1 MRIVLDTNIFISA
14 ALLGR
19 VCEEIIQFCRFGK
32 VDVFISRDI
41 IIEIEN
47 KLRSK
52 FLWKNSQIGIF
63 IDSIL
68 EFCHLVEVN
77 DKMVFIKDDP
87 DDDKILEC
95 AISAKCD
102 YIISGDRHLIK
113 LGSYKNIK
121 ILRPADFLFLIR
133 R

>member
-1 MRIVLDTNIFISA
+1 LRIVLDTNIFISA
-14 ALLGR
+14 AFLGR

-32 VDVFISRDI
+32 VNVFISRDI
-41 IIEIEN
+41 IREIED

-52 FLWKNSQIGIF
+52 FLWKSNQIRIF

-68 EFCHLVEVN
+68 EFCNLIEVN
-77 DKMVFIKDDP
+77 ENIVFIKDDP

-95 AISAKCD
+95 AVTAKCD

-113 LGSYKNIK
+113 LGSYKDIK

-133 R
+133 S

>member
-1 MRIVLDTNIFISA
+1 LRVVLDTNIFISA

-19 VCEEIIQFCRFGK
+19 VCEETIKFCRFGK
-32 VDVFISRDI
+32 IDVFISKDI
-41 IIEIEN
+41 INEIEE

-52 FLWKNSQIGIF
+52 FLWRNNQIRIF
-63 IDSIL
+63 LDSIL

-77 DKMVFIKDDP
+77 DKIVFIKEDP

-113 LGSYKNIK
+113 LGSYKDIE
-121 ILRPADFLFLIR
+121 ILRPTDSLFLIR
-133 R
+133 K

>member
-1 MRIVLDTNIFISA
+1 MKVVLDTNIFILA

-32 VDVFISRDI
+32 VNVFISRDI
-41 IIEIEN
+41 IREIEN
-47 KLRSK
+47 KLKSK
-52 FLWKNSQIGIF
+52 FLWKNNQIQIF

-68 EFCHLVEVN
+68 EFCHLTRVN
-77 DKMVFIKDDP
+77 EKIVFVKDDP

-95 AISAKCD
+95 AVTAKCD
-102 YIISGDRHLIK
+102 YIVSGDRHLIK

-121 ILRPADFLFLIR
+121 ILRPVDFLFLIR

>member
-1 MRIVLDTNIFISA
+1 LRIVLDTNIFISA

-32 VDVFISRDI
+32 VNVFISKDI
-41 IIEIEN
+41 ISEIED
-47 KLRSK
+47 KLRLK
-52 FLWKNSQIGIF
+52 FLWKNKQIKIF
-63 IDSIL
+63 LDNIF

-77 DKMVFIKDDP
+77 EKIILIKDDP

-113 LGSYKNIK
+113 LGSYKKIK
-121 ILRPADFLFLIR
+121 ILEPADFLFLIR
-133 R
+133 K

>member
-1 MRIVLDTNIFISA
+1 LRIVLDTNIFISA

-19 VCEEIIQFCRFGK
+19 VCEEIIKFCRFGK

-41 IIEIEN
+41 IREIED

-52 FLWKNSQIGIF
+52 FLWNNNQIRIF

-68 EFCHLVEVN
+68 EFCHLIEVN
-77 DKMVFIKDDP
+77 EKIIFVKDDP

-95 AISAKCD
+95 AVTAKCD

-113 LGSYKNIK
+113 LGAYKNIK

-133 R
+133 K

>member
-1 MRIVLDTNIFISA
+1 LRIVLDTNIFISA

>member
-19 VCEEIIQFCRFGK
+19 VCEEIIRFCRFGK
-32 VDVFISRDI
+32 VNVFVSKDI
-41 IIEIEN
+41 ISEIED
-47 KLRSK
+47 KLRLK
-52 FLWKNSQIGIF
+52 FLWKNNQIKIF
-63 IDSIL
+63 LDYIL

-77 DKMVFIKDDP
+77 DKIILIKDDP
-87 DDDKILEC
+87 DDDRILEC
-95 AISAKCD
+95 AISAECD

-121 ILRPADFLFLIR
+121 VLKPTDFLFLIR
-133 R
+133 K